1 MNQISSCRKS
11 PFPLSRRLRMPE
23 RSVMEARRITSRGLG
38 GDSRE
43 WDEEGYRRSILVERE
58 LSSRI
63 VFRTAFAP
71 SENPNP
77 EIVLVASSDGSLSAY
92 SISSC
97 ISSCP
102 RPILCSKGTDQK
114 APEVLWADPLCSI
127 QAHKGPSYDLK
138 LYGNDEEALLLSCGD
153 DGCIRGWKWAEVH
166 MAAVQAS
173 NKGEKLSPI
182 FELVNPQKE
191 GPWGALSPIPENNAI
206 AVDKED
212 GSIFSAAGDSC
223 AYWWD
228 METGKRKI
236 VFKGHSD
243 YLHSVVI
250 RKSSNQIITGSEDG
264 TARVWD
270 CRSGRC
276 AQVIYPEKCSKL
288 KESSWISSVALDN
301 SESWLVCGT
310 GRGLSA
316 WSLLSYECIFSFDSH
331 APIQDLLFHDNQIL
345 AVGAEPVLRC
355 FNINGKILSQIQ
367 CAPSSAFSISVHPSG
382 VTAIGGYGGL
392 VDVISEF
399 GSHLCIFGCK
409 NAGSF

>member
-1 MNQISSCRKS
+1 
-11 PFPLSRRLRMPE
+11 
-23 RSVMEARRITSRGLG
+23 MEARRITSRGLG

-153 DGCIRGWKWAEVH
+153 DGCIRGWKWAEVR

-173 NKGEKLSPI
+173 NKGKKLSPI

-276 AQVIYPEKCSKL
+276 AQVIYPQKCSKL

-399 GSHLCIFGCK
+399 GSHLCIFCCK